1 MHNTF
6 ISLFLIANI
15 YLNPYLA
22 NIFGP
27 ENVVCLLRVLHII
40 KCTTEFFA
48 MKANNMNPIRRSS
61 LFWVHIVYIIGGYQ
75 SMLADERTEDN

>member
-22 NIFGP
+22 NIFLSRKC
-27 ENVVCLLRVLHII
+27 CLFITCVAYYQMHYRI
-40 KCTTEFFA
+40 FA
-48 MKANNMNPIRRSS
+48 MKANNMNPIRLSS